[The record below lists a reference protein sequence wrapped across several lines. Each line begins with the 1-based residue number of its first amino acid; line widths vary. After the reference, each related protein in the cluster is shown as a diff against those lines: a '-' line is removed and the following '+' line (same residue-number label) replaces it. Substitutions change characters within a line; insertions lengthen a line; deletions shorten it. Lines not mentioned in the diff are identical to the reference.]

1 VAAEVRQGAGSRKRN
16 GGEIGVVVAE
26 ERMYWELKTCFKS
39 LKRTQ
44 RVRGKV
50 RDRRRAWRP
59 RRSLGSGGVSMAC
72 AEDGSGEK

>member
-1 VAAEVRQGAGSRKRN
+1 VVAEVRQGAGSGKRN
-16 GGEIGVVVAE
+16 GGEIGVAGAE

-50 RDRRRAWRP
+50 RDRWRAWRP
-59 RRSLGSGGVSMAC
+59 RRSSGSGGVSVAR